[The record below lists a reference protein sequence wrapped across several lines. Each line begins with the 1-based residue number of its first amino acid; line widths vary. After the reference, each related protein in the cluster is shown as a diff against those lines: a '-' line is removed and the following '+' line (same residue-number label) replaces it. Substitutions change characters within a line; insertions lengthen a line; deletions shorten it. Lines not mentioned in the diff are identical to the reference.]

1 MTEHFSEDG
10 KDVAEG
16 QPAVRSAYEVRL
28 VRVVLG
34 LLLICCLG
42 NVLLPEW
49 LKGLGWDQSVLWTL
63 SGNEIV
69 GGLLMG
75 TLLSQLATLSVWG
88 VMSSWPW
95 HFRWL
100 LMGILSFTLIN
111 MFVVGLHSDYSDE
124 IPLMGFV
131 VMVLGGW
138 GITFGSALIFGW
150 LLRRYRVVAGRNERE
165 AANPQ
170 SKSAL
175 SQYGVRFLLMVMMSV
190 ALGSFILRNT
200 LPKNSDM
207 WVSGLQF
214 LSIAIYFV
222 WITIGIS
229 ILTYLEFRVCL
240 GHFSLT
246 SLVLLFLCLTLGP
259 IAFQGVSVWIFSL
272 WNNGVLNMSMS
283 RDLIVYAYPIM
294 LGLVIG
300 NLIAFLPT
308 RWIGFRLVRS
318 GGGEAALRVAASKS
332 DSDTDASCETQSPKP
347 LEAAGGGD

>member
-1 MTEHFSEDG
+1 MTEHLNEDG

-16 QPAVRSAYEVRL
+16 QPTVRSAYEVRL
-28 VRVVLG
+28 VRVVLV

-49 LKGLGWDQSVLWTL
+49 VQGPGWHQPVLWTL

-69 GGLLMG
+69 GGLLIG
-75 TLLSQLATLSVWG
+75 TLLSQFATLSVWG

-100 LMGILSFTLIN
+100 LMGILTFALVN
-111 MFVVGLHSDYSDE
+111 MFAVGLQGAESGE

-150 LLRRYRVVAGRNERE
+150 LLRRYRVVAGKSELV
-165 AANPQ
+165 AAYPQ
-170 SKSAL
+170 AKSAL
-175 SQYGVRFLLMVMMSV
+175 SQYGVRFLLMVMVSV

-214 LSIAIYFV
+214 VSIAMFFV
-222 WITIGIS
+222 WLTIGVS
-229 ILTYLEFRVCL
+229 ILTFLEFRVCM
-240 GHFSLT
+240 GHCTLAT
-246 SLVLLFLCLTLGP
+246 MGLLFLCLTLGP
-259 IAFQGVSVWIFSL
+259 IVFQAVSVWIFGL
-272 WNNGVLNMSMS
+272 WDNGFFNMSLTW
-283 RDLIVYAYPIM
+283 DLIVFACPQM
-294 LGLVIG
+294 LGLFLG

-308 RWIGFRLVRS
+308 RWIGFRLVRTS
-318 GGGEAALRVAASKS
+318 GGEAALRVAASKS
-332 DSDTDASCETQSPKP
+332 DSDTDVS
-347 LEAAGGGD
+347 

>member
-16 QPAVRSAYEVRL
+16 QPTVRSAYEVRL

-34 LLLICCLG
+34 LLLICLLG

-49 LKGLGWDQSVLWTL
+49 VQSLGWRQPVLWTL
-63 SGNEIV
+63 RGDEIV
-69 GGLLMG
+69 GGLLIG
-75 TLLSQLATLSVWG
+75 TILSQLATLSVWG

-100 LMGILSFTLIN
+100 LMGILTIALVN
-111 MFVVGLHSDYSDE
+111 MFAVGLQSAESHE

-138 GITFGSALIFGW
+138 GITFGSALILGW
-150 LLRRYRVVAGRNERE
+150 LLRRYRVVAGRNDRE
-165 AANPQ
+165 AAYPP
-170 SKSAL
+170 SKSTL

-214 LSIAIYFV
+214 VSIAMFFV
-222 WITIGIS
+222 WLTIGVS
-229 ILTYLEFRVCL
+229 ILTFLEFRVCM

-259 IAFQGVSVWIFSL
+259 IVFQAVSVWIFGL
-272 WNNGVLNMSMS
+272 WDNGYFNMSLS
-283 RDLIVYAYPIM
+283 WHLIVFAYAPM
-294 LGLVIG
+294 LGLLIG

-318 GGGEAALRVAASKS
+318 SGGEGALRVAASKS
-332 DSDTDASCETQSPKP
+332 NGDTDVRNETQSSKP
-347 LEAAGGGD
+347 HEAVDGGD